1 MFYGCNF
8 INKQF
13 AKSIGGYMKWAKSSK
28 KLKKYKI
35 VLIKDYVDVI
45 NIALDGKADW
55 HFSQNN
61 IVKNKLG
68 EDVNIDHV
76 LGNFC
81 LMIKNC
87 INTQYKLQ
95 RRRVKHG
102 S

>member
-1 MFYGCNF
+1 
-8 INKQF
+8 
-13 AKSIGGYMKWAKSSK
+13 MKWANK

-45 NIALDGKADW
+45 NIALDGKADY

-68 EDVNIDHV
+68 KDVNIDHV
-76 LGNFC
+76 VGNFC
-81 LMIKNC
+81 LMIKDC
-87 INTQYKLQ
+87 INTQYKSQ

>member
-1 MFYGCNF
+1 
-8 INKQF
+8 
-13 AKSIGGYMKWAKSSK
+13 MKWAKSSK

-55 HFSQNN
+55 YFSQNS

-87 INTQYKLQ
+87 INTQYKSQ
-95 RRRVKHG
+95 RRRVKNAKI
-102 S
+102 

>member
-1 MFYGCNF
+1 
-8 INKQF
+8 
-13 AKSIGGYMKWAKSSK
+13 MKWAKSSK
-28 KLKKYKI
+28 NLKKYKI

-55 HFSQNN
+55 HFSQNS
-61 IVKNKLG
+61 IVKNRLG

-87 INTQYKLQ
+87 INTQYKSQ
-95 RRRVKHG
+95 RRRVKNAKI
-102 S
+102 

>member
-1 MFYGCNF
+1 
-8 INKQF
+8 
-13 AKSIGGYMKWAKSSK
+13 MKWAKSSK

-45 NIALDGKADW
+45 NIALDGKADY

-68 EDVNIDHV
+68 KDVNIDHV
-76 LGNFC
+76 VGNFC
-81 LMIKNC
+81 LMIKDC

>member
-13 AKSIGGYMKWAKSSK
+13 AKSIGGYMKWANK

-45 NIALDGKADW
+45 NIALDGKADY

-68 EDVNIDHV
+68 KDVNIDHV
-76 LGNFC
+76 IGNFC
-81 LMIKNC
+81 LMIKDC
-87 INTQYKLQ
+87 IKSQYKKQ
-95 RRRVKHG
+95 RRRVKQ
-102 S
+102 